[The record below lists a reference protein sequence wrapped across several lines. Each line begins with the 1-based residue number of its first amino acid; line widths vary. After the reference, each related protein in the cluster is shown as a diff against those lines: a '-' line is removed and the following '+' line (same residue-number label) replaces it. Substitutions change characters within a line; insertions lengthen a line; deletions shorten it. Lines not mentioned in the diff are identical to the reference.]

1 MARLCVATNNPGKQR
16 EFAQLLADWGGD
28 IVFPGDLGIDLEVE
42 ENGASFEE
50 NAVLKAR
57 AYAAASGLPTLAD
70 DSGLEVDALAGA
82 PGVFSARY
90 AGVGASDQ
98 DRRQKLLAA
107 MADTPLDRRSARFR
121 CVVAIADPDG
131 GVAVAAGACE
141 GRIALKPRGTHGFG
155 YDPIFYLPE
164 YGCTMA
170 ELRPELKN
178 QISHRARAIQA
189 ARPLLDALM
198 SDNER

>member
-1 MARLCVATNNPGKQR
+1 MTRLCVATNNPGKRR

-28 IVFPGDLGIDLEVE
+28 IVFPGDLGLDLQVE

-57 AYAAASGLPTLAD
+57 AYAAASGLSTLAD

-90 AGVGASDQ
+90 AGVGASDA

-107 MADTPLDRRSARFR
+107 LADMPLDRRSARFR
-121 CVVAIADPDG
+121 CVVAIAAPDG
-131 GVAVAAGACE
+131 RVAVAAGVCE
-141 GRIALKPRGTHGFG
+141 GRIALEPRGTHGFG
-155 YDPIFYLPE
+155 YDPIFYLAE
-164 YGCTMA
+164 HGCTMA

-189 ARPLLDALM
+189 ARPLLEALLC
-198 SDNER
+198 SQ